1 MAGPGNRILSALA
14 PERRKLRKL
23 EMRIERLEEEVQ
35 EARRLNRRVA
45 EIADVVQELLIP
57 AAERD
62 DERVKALLEDY
73 RKEI

>member
-1 MAGPGNRILSALA
+1 MARPGNRILGALA
-14 PERRKLRKL
+14 PERRKLRSLQK
-23 EMRIERLEEEVQ
+23 RIERLEDEMQ
-35 EARRLNRRVA
+35 EARQLNRRLA

-73 RKEI
+73 RKAL